1 MWAVSPEIGASHRVP
16 QKNKW
21 VSCLSVVRYWVSSL
35 ECCQCAKVAGG
46 GAECS
51 LVFLTWWDRLEGKG
65 GWEDPLQATL
75 TNTPKKQHCLL
86 SNVLDEHTTLTRHKH
101 VHLSTCLEPALYC
114 PIAAF
119 CCFPVIL
126 KGRAQILYSVT
137 SVIYFQSRQE
147 QSWRNHGDEWMTF
160 LFFIRDKWAV
170 DRRER
175 GRERENNRERSL
187 LWYSDYIRPFWQT
200 NVLVPNSE
208 WLSEWPEGVSATF
221 SWSLCHSEHSQQ
233 RSFQHVCNSKRMDVG
248 PWIAHL
254 QLLKCKA
261 EVCVCVWGHLWEAC

>member
-160 LFFIRDKWAV
+160 LFIIRDKWAV
-170 DRRER
+170 DR
-175 GRERENNRERSL
+175 RERENNRERSL
-187 LWYSDYIRPFWQT
+187 LWYSDYVRPFWQT

-208 WLSEWPEGVSATF
+208 WLSEWPEGVSSECKILLLCLCMKTKLENFFYILALPHSPGLCATVNIPSSVHF
-221 SWSLCHSEHSQQ
+221 NTCATANEWTSAL
-233 RSFQHVCNSKRMDVG
+233 G
-248 PWIAHL
+248 
-254 QLLKCKA
+254 
-261 EVCVCVWGHLWEAC
+261 